1 MEELDARL
9 NSDPGDERRRRAG
22 QYVNQPE
29 GYKAFIPKPLPP
41 SPPLAFDDEMVR
53 WMARAERALGR
64 LDGIAQTLPNP
75 DLFVAMYVKKEAVM
89 SSQIEGTQASL
100 VDVLEFESGDMSSA
114 IPDDVGEVINYI
126 SALNYGLERV
136 KTLPLSLRL
145 LREIHDILMVDVRGS
160 NKSPGEFRRSQNWI
174 GPAGSTLRTASFV
187 PPPVHVMNQALHHLE
202 AYLHDEEVPLLVK
215 CGLAH
220 SQFSTIHPFLDGNGR
235 MGRLLITFL
244 LCSGGA
250 MGRPLLYL
258 SYYFKKHRD
267 QYYDLL
273 MRVRLDGDWES
284 WMLFFFRGVY
294 EVSLQATE
302 TAQQI
307 IALMDEHRRV
317 ISEAGMG
324 AHALRLLEFLY
335 NRPIVT
341 INQVKDELEVS
352 HPTASTLVGR
362 FVEFSILAD
371 KSGKIRNR
379 PFVYAPYLKILAEG
393 TA

>member
-1 MEELDARL
+1 MKDIDVRMG
-9 NSDPGDERRRRAG
+9 SDPSEERKHRAG
-22 QYVNQPE
+22 YYVNQPE

-41 SPPLAFDDEMVR
+41 APPLLFDDEMVK

-75 DLFVAMYVKKEAVM
+75 DLFVAMYVKKEAVL

-100 VDVLEFESGDMSSA
+100 VDVLEFESGDTSSA
-114 IPDDVGEVINYI
+114 IPDDVGDVINYI

-136 KTLPLSLRL
+136 NSRPLSLRL
-145 LREIHDILMVDVRGS
+145 LKEIHHVLMVDVRGS

-174 GPAGSTLRTASFV
+174 GPAGCTLKTASFV
-187 PPPVHVMNQALHHLE
+187 PPPVHEMNQALHHLE
-202 AYLHDEEVPLLVK
+202 GYLHDEDIPLLVK

-220 SQFSTIHPFLDGNGR
+220 CQFETIHPFLDGNRR

-250 MGRPLLYL
+250 MKRPLLYL
-258 SYYFKKHRD
+258 SYYFKKNRD

-273 MRVRLDGDWES
+273 MRVRQEGAWEA
-284 WMLFFFRGVY
+284 WMLFFFQGVY

-302 TAQQI
+302 TAQRI
-307 IALMDEHRRV
+307 IALMDEHRRI

-324 AHALRLLEFLY
+324 AYALRLLEFLY

-352 HPTASTLVGR
+352 HPTASTLVAK
-362 FVEFSILAD
+362 FVELGILAD

>member
-1 MEELDARL
+1 MMP
-9 NSDPGDERRRRAG
+9 NPDPAEDRRRRAG
-22 QYVNQPE
+22 FYVSQPE

-41 SPPLAFDDEMVR
+41 VPRLTFDDEMVK

-75 DLFVAMYVKKEAVM
+75 ELFVAMYVKKEAVL

-100 VDVLEFESGDMSSA
+100 VDVLEFESGDTSSA

-136 KTLPLSLRL
+136 NSLPLSLRL
-145 LREIHDILMVDVRGS
+145 LKEIHAMLMVDVRGS
-160 NKSPGEFRRSQNWI
+160 HKSPGEFRRSQNWI
-174 GPAGSTLRTASFV
+174 GPAGCTLQTASFV
-187 PPPVHVMNQALHHLE
+187 PPPVHEMNQALHHLE
-202 AYLHDEEVPLLVK
+202 SYLHDEEIPLLVK

-220 SQFSTIHPFLDGNGR
+220 CQFETIHPFLDGNGR

-244 LCSGGA
+244 LCNGGA
-250 MGRPLLYL
+250 MKRPLLYL
-258 SYYFKKHRD
+258 SYYFKKNRD
-267 QYYDLL
+267 QYYELL
-273 MRVRLDGDWES
+273 MRVRHEGAWEA
-284 WMLFFFRGVY
+284 WMRFFFQGVY

-302 TAQQI
+302 TAQRI

-341 INQVKDELEVS
+341 INQVRDELEVS
-352 HPTASTLVGR
+352 HPTASTLVGK
-362 FVEFSILAD
+362 FVELSILAD
-371 KSGKIRNR
+371 KSGKLRNR